1 MIKIVGIE
9 EENLLN
15 DWSNFNEI
23 FSQHATYDNI
33 KSTKEQDFTLFLK
46 NTFLEK
52 PEAAEIQMC
61 LNVNYFLQV
70 RVRGV
75 FRDLS
80 NISNEAF

>member
-1 MIKIVGIE
+1 MKFSANMRLMIILKV
-9 EENLLN
+9 
-15 DWSNFNEI
+15 
-23 FSQHATYDNI
+23 
-33 KSTKEQDFTLFLK
+33 TKEQDFTLFLK

-70 RVRGV
+70 HVRGV
-75 FRDLS
+75 FSDLS